1 MLLLNAPLKHIS
13 QTRLIL
19 IKHCCKHGQNSF
31 EHQMLTKIVRIIK
44 DNNFIEFKFIRV
56 IRNILD
62 KIALKREYVLAVK
75 S

>member
-1 MLLLNAPLKHIS
+1 
-13 QTRLIL
+13 
-19 IKHCCKHGQNSF
+19 
-31 EHQMLTKIVRIIK
+31 MLTKIVRIIK

-56 IRNILD
+56 IRNTLD